1 MIKET
6 LFNYRQK
13 RDYEKAKKNPPPKS
27 DFYPALQVTNGCNKQ
42 CKGCLR
48 SANSSSYKISSDQ
61 FGHYLEDLKR
71 LGTVADIKY
80 QFVTGGEPTIWK
92 SNGMDIVDLLAS
104 LSDLDMIELIT
115 MPTNG
120 KNFEDLNF
128 TREFFKCLSSRINR
142 KAVVG
147 ISISEY
153 QENMS
158 ESGYVAMDN
167 LLTVSR
173 EPGMKVIPVIL
184 VTMAADDDIDLRL
197 KKIYPGVIQRVV
209 ALAPLGDAEG
219 MDERFPSLSLHGCD
233 KEPLG
238 RFKPYFKK
246 EVVEKL
252 GISAGDFDE
261 FPNSSIID
269 LLSLHAHCGDSPFVD
284 DKWHFCLPFKEDA
297 RFDLCEVGQMQSDT
311 ISGFLKDA
319 SIIRCI
325 RAEGLLSA
333 IGEHKDELSPEKR
346 ERLGY
351 LYSPHTRLSVAYR
364 GCMVCKRMHEEGII
378 QELMNGDSSSKR

>member
-1 MIKET
+1 MIKEL
-6 LFNYRQK
+6 LFNYRQR
-13 RDYEKAKKNPPPKS
+13 RDYEKSKRIIPVKS
-27 DFYPALQVTNGCNKQ
+27 DFYAALQITNGCNKQ

-48 SANSSSYKISSDQ
+48 SANSTSYKISDEQ
-61 FGHYLEDLKR
+61 FGLYLEDLKR
-71 LGTVADIKY
+71 LSPVCTFKY

-92 SNGMDIVDLLAS
+92 SGSMDIVDALAA
-104 LSDLDMIELIT
+104 LSGLGLIELIT

-120 KNFEDLNF
+120 KNFEDLNY
-128 TREFFKCLSSRINR
+128 TREFFKRLSPGIDR

-158 ESGYVAMDN
+158 ESGYIAMDN

-184 VTMAADDDIDLRL
+184 VTMAVDDDIDERL
-197 KKIYPGVIQRVV
+197 KKIYPGVLQRVV

-219 MDERFPSLSLHGCD
+219 MDERCPSLSLYGSD
-233 KEPLG
+233 KDSLG
-238 RFKPYFKK
+238 RFKPYFKR

-252 GISAGDFDE
+252 GISANDFDE
-261 FPNSSIID
+261 FPNSSVID
-269 LLSLHAHCGDSPFVD
+269 LLSLHTHCGDSPFVD
-284 DKWHFCLPFKEDA
+284 DKWHFCLPFKDDP
-297 RFDLCEVGQMQSDT
+297 RFDLCEVGQMRSDT

-325 RAEGLLSA
+325 RTEGLLSA
-333 IGEHKDELSPEKR
+333 VNEHKEDLSLEKR
-346 ERLGY
+346 ESLDRM
-351 LYSPHTRLSVAYR
+351 YSPESRLSVAYR
-364 GCMVCKRMHEEGII
+364 GCMVCKRMHEDGII
-378 QELMNGDSSSKR
+378 QELMNGDNSSER